1 MRTIAFHNLGCKVNS
16 YETEAMAQKCIE
28 KGYQTVDF
36 EQKADVYVVNTCSVT
51 NIADRKSR
59 QMLHKAKKQNPDSV
73 VVAVGCFVQANPE
86 EVAKDEAIDL
96 IVGNNK
102 KKDLFEIVEEFLR
115 QKDNENKKEKNADKQ
130 DKKESIDEITPDKDL
145 QGKTVTDV
153 RNCDYEELKINRSEE
168 HSRVF
173 VKIQDG
179 CDRYCTYC
187 IIPYVRG
194 NIRSRK
200 PEDVVEEIKGIA
212 ANGYREVVIT
222 GIHISSYGKDFNSD
236 NKRDISD
243 RDKSS
248 DISNQDE
255 GKKFNRWEYTD
266 NSGYLLDLLKK
277 VNAIEGIER
286 IRIGSF
292 EPMILTEDFVKKLSG
307 ISKLCPHFHISL
319 QSGCDNVLKRMNRH
333 YTVSQFFEKTVL
345 LRKYF
350 PGCALTTDVIVGFPG
365 ETEEEFEETYE
376 YLKKIQFFETHIFPY
391 SRRKGTVADRMPGQL
406 TMNEKKERVG
416 RLLELDSKLSR
427 EYRESKLGDT
437 DNIIVEETKLI
448 DGREYLVGHTP
459 EYVMVA
465 INGDKNI
472 LDLIGQQITVSLE
485 NMIND
490 EVVFGRIV

>member
-16 YETEAMAQKCIE
+16 YETDAMAQKCVE
-28 KGYQTVDF
+28 KGYKIVDF
-36 EQKADVYVVNTCSVT
+36 EQKADIYVVNTCSVT

-102 KKDLFEIVEEFLR
+102 KKDLFEIIEEYL
-115 QKDNENKKEKNADKQ
+115 NNKSVSTE
-130 DKKESIDEITPDKDL
+130 
-145 QGKTVTDV
+145 TVTDV
-153 RNCDYEELKINRSEE
+153 HHCDYEELKINKSEE

-194 NIRSRK
+194 NLRSRK
-200 PEDVVEEIKGIA
+200 PEDVVSEIKEIA

-222 GIHISSYGKDFNSD
+222 GIHLSSYGKDFLKD
-236 NKRDISD
+236 
-243 RDKSS
+243 
-248 DISNQDE
+248 
-255 GKKFNRWEYTD
+255 GKTSLDY
-266 NSGYLLDLLKK
+266 SGNADYLINLLKDI
-277 VNAIEGIER
+277 NEIEGIDR

-292 EPMILTEDFVKKLSG
+292 EPMILSEDFVSKLSK
-307 ISKLCPHFHISL
+307 ITKLCPHFHISL
-319 QSGCDNVLKRMNRH
+319 QSGCDSVLKRMNRH
-333 YTVSQFFEKTVL
+333 YDTKEFYEKTVL
-345 LRKYF
+345 LREYF

-365 ETEEEFEETYE
+365 ETEEEFNTTYD
-376 YLKKIQFFETHIFPY
+376 YLTKIKFFETHIFPY

-406 TMNEKKERVG
+406 TMNEKKERVSK
-416 RLLELDSKLSR
+416 LLELDARLSR
-427 EYRESKLGDT
+427 EYRESKLGET
-437 DNIIVEETKLI
+437 DNIIVEEIKI
-448 DGREYLVGHTP
+448 INGENYYVGHTP

-465 INGDKNI
+465 LKEDDS
-472 LDLIGQQITVSLE
+472 LRQLIGHTVKVRLDKILS
-485 NMIND
+485 D
-490 EVVFGRIV
+490 EVVTGIVM

>member
-16 YETEAMAQKCIE
+16 YETDAMAQKCVE
-28 KGYQTVDF
+28 KGYKIVDF
-36 EQKADVYVVNTCSVT
+36 EQKADIYVVNTCSVT

-102 KKDLFEIVEEFLR
+102 KKDLFEIVEEYLN
-115 QKDNENKKEKNADKQ
+115 QK
-130 DKKESIDEITPDKDL
+130 SVSKDL
-145 QGKTVTDV
+145 EGTTVTDIHH
-153 RNCDYEELKINRSEE
+153 CDYEELKINKSEE

-194 NIRSRK
+194 NLRSRK
-200 PEDVVEEIKGIA
+200 PEDVVSEIKEIA

-222 GIHISSYGKDFNSD
+222 GIHLSSYGKDFLKD
-236 NKRDISD
+236 
-243 RDKSS
+243 
-248 DISNQDE
+248 
-255 GKKFNRWEYTD
+255 GKPSLDY
-266 NSGYLLDLLKK
+266 SGNADYLINLLKDI
-277 VNAIEGIER
+277 NEIEGIDR

-292 EPMILTEDFVKKLSG
+292 EPMILSEDFVSKLSK
-307 ISKLCPHFHISL
+307 ITKLCPHFHISL
-319 QSGCDNVLKRMNRH
+319 QSGCDSVLKRMNRH
-333 YTVSQFFEKTVL
+333 YDTKEFYEKTVL
-345 LRKYF
+345 LREYF

-365 ETEEEFEETYE
+365 ETEEEFNTTYD
-376 YLKKIQFFETHIFPY
+376 YLTKIKFFETHIFPY

-406 TMNEKKERVG
+406 TMNEKKERVTK
-416 RLLELDSKLSR
+416 LLELDDKLSR
-427 EYRESKLGDT
+427 EYRESKLGET
-437 DNIIVEETKLI
+437 DNIIVEEIKTI
-448 DGREYLVGHTP
+448 NGANYYVGHTP

-465 INGDKNI
+465 LKEDDSLKQLTGH
-472 LDLIGQQITVSLE
+472 TVKVKLE
-485 NMIND
+485 KMLTD
-490 EVVFGRIV
+490 EVVFGKIEL

>member
-28 KGYQTVDF
+28 KGYQIVDF
-36 EQKADVYVVNTCSVT
+36 EQKADIYVVNTCSVT

-115 QKDNENKKEKNADKQ
+115 QKNKEEKKNKKESF
-130 DKKESIDEITPDKDL
+130 KEESLSKDL
-145 QGKTVTDV
+145 QGKTITDV
-153 RNCDYEELKINRSEE
+153 HHCDYEELKISKSEE

-194 NIRSRK
+194 NLRSRK
-200 PEDVVEEIKGIA
+200 PEDVVEEIKKIA

-222 GIHISSYGKDFNSD
+222 GIHLSSYGRDFIQRVQNQNAEKKGNRFEYSENS
-236 NKRDISD
+236 N
-243 RDKSS
+243 
-248 DISNQDE
+248 
-255 GKKFNRWEYTD
+255 
-266 NSGYLLDLLKK
+266 YLLDLLKA
-277 VNAIEGIER
+277 VSAIEGIER

-292 EPMILTEDFVKKLSG
+292 EPMILTEDFVEKLSR
-307 ISKLCPHFHISL
+307 IPKLCPHFHISL
-319 QSGCDNVLKRMNRH
+319 QSGCDSVLKRMNRH
-333 YTVSQFFEKTVL
+333 YDTEKFFEKTVL

-365 ETEEEFEETYE
+365 ETEEEFETTYK
-376 YLKKIQFFETHIFPY
+376 YLTGIKFFETHIFPY
-391 SRRKGTVADRMPGQL
+391 SRRKGTMADKMSGQL
-406 TMNEKKERVG
+406 TMNEKKERVSK
-416 RLLELDSKLSR
+416 LLELDAKLSR

-437 DNIIVEETKLI
+437 DNIIVEEIKTI
-448 DGREYLVGHTP
+448 NGQNFYVGHTP

-465 INGDKNI
+465 LKEDES
-472 LDLIGQQITVSLE
+472 LSRLIGSTVKVTLKE
-485 NMIND
+485 MLTD
-490 EVVFGRIV
+490 EVVLGTPDQV

>member
-1 MRTIAFHNLGCKVNS
+1 MVYGKKSQLQKVPKIKGQKMRTIAFHNLGCKVNS
-16 YETEAMAQKCIE
+16 YETDAMAQKCIE
-28 KGYQTVDF
+28 KGYKIVDF
-36 EQKADVYVVNTCSVT
+36 EQKSDIYVVNTCSVT

-102 KKDLFEIVEEFLR
+102 KKDLFEILEEYL
-115 QKDNENKKEKNADKQ
+115 KQ
-130 DKKESIDEITPDKDL
+130 RSDSKDL
-145 QGKTVTDV
+145 EGTTVTDV
-153 RNCDYEELKINRSEE
+153 HHCDYEELKINKSEE

-194 NIRSRK
+194 NLRSRK
-200 PEDVVEEIKGIA
+200 PEDVIKEIKEIA

-222 GIHISSYGKDFNSD
+222 GIHLSSYGKDFLKD
-236 NKRDISD
+236 
-243 RDKSS
+243 
-248 DISNQDE
+248 
-255 GKKFNRWEYTD
+255 GKPSLDYTGNAD
-266 NSGYLLDLLKK
+266 YLIDLLKDI
-277 VNAIEGIER
+277 NEIEGIDR

-292 EPMILTEDFVKKLSG
+292 EPMILTEDFVAKLST
-307 ISKLCPHFHISL
+307 IKKLCPHFHISL
-319 QSGCDNVLKRMNRH
+319 QSGCDSVLKRMNRH
-333 YTVSQFFEKTVL
+333 YNTEQFYEKTVL

-365 ETEEEFEETYE
+365 ETEEEFEETYK
-376 YLKKIQFFETHIFPY
+376 YLTKIKFFETHIFPY
-391 SRRKGTVADRMPGQL
+391 SRRKGTVADKMPAQL
-406 TMNEKKERVG
+406 TMNEKKERVSK
-416 RLLELDSKLSR
+416 LLELDAKLSR

-437 DNIIVEETKLI
+437 DNIIVEEIKTVN
-448 DGREYLVGHTP
+448 GENYYVGHTP

-465 INGDKNI
+465 LKEDEALNKD
-472 LDLIGQQITVSLE
+472 IGRTVKVKLVK
-485 NMIND
+485 MLTD
-490 EVVFGRIV
+490 EVVLGEKI

>member
-16 YETEAMAQKCIE
+16 YETDAMAQKCIE
-28 KGYQTVDF
+28 KGYKIVDF
-36 EQKADVYVVNTCSVT
+36 EQKADIYVVNTCSVT

-102 KKDLFEIVEEFLR
+102 KKDLFEIVEEYLN
-115 QKDNENKKEKNADKQ
+115 QK
-130 DKKESIDEITPDKDL
+130 SVSKDL
-145 QGKTVTDV
+145 EGTTVTDIHH
-153 RNCDYEELKINRSEE
+153 CDYEELKINKSEE

-194 NIRSRK
+194 NLRSRK
-200 PEDVVEEIKGIA
+200 PEDVVREIKEIA

-222 GIHISSYGKDFNSD
+222 GIHLSSYGKDFLKD
-236 NKRDISD
+236 
-243 RDKSS
+243 
-248 DISNQDE
+248 
-255 GKKFNRWEYTD
+255 GKPSLDY
-266 NSGYLLDLLKK
+266 SGNADYLINLLKDINE
-277 VNAIEGIER
+277 VEGIDR

-292 EPMILTEDFVKKLSG
+292 EPMILSEDFVSKLSK
-307 ISKLCPHFHISL
+307 ITKLCPHFHISL
-319 QSGCDNVLKRMNRH
+319 QSGCDSVLKRMNRH
-333 YTVSQFFEKTVL
+333 YDTKEFYEKTVL
-345 LRKYF
+345 LREYF

-365 ETEEEFEETYE
+365 ETEEEFNTTYD
-376 YLKKIQFFETHIFPY
+376 YLTKIKFFETHIFPY

-406 TMNEKKERVG
+406 TMNEKKERVTK
-416 RLLELDSKLSR
+416 LLELDDKLSR
-427 EYRESKLGDT
+427 EYRESKLGET
-437 DNIIVEETKLI
+437 DNIIVEEIKTI
-448 DGREYLVGHTP
+448 NGEDYYVGHTP

-465 INGDKNI
+465 LKEDETISK
-472 LDLIGQQITVSLE
+472 LIGHTVKVNLYK
-485 NMIND
+485 MLTD
-490 EVVFGRIV
+490 DVVLGNII